1 MSEEIRK
8 ITWVGLMNSC
18 NEVES
23 VEIVEDVDLLI
34 GEAYAESDE
43 RLEEYDDRIIALGI
57 HLSFRMS
64 EIDDIEYEYDC
75 NYSAQGDDYFCGNCL
90 ETNDAQMQTTES
102 YVEDCILPDIDE
114 NIHQFLDMDRMI
126 EHYSQDGWAHI
137 LGSYDGEGYEI
148 KVNGETYHI
157 CRTN

>member
-1 MSEEIRK
+1 MPEEIK
-8 ITWVGLMNSC
+8 KTWIDLMDYYNK
-18 NEVES
+18 VES
-23 VEIVEDVDLLI
+23 EEIVEDVDLLI
-34 GEAYAESDE
+34 KDAYDVAPDGH
-43 RLEEYDDRIIALGI
+43 EEYDDRIVALGI
-57 HLSFRMS
+57 HLGFRMS

-75 NYSAQGDDYFCGNCL
+75 HYAAQGNEYFCGNWS
-90 ETNDAQMQTTES
+90 EINDAQMQATEN
-102 YVEDCILPDIDE
+102 YIDECVLPDIDE